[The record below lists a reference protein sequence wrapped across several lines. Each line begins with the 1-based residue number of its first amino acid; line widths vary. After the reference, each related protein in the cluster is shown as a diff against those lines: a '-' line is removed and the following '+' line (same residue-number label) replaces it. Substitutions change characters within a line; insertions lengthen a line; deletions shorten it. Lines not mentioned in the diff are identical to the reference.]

1 MKANSKALV
10 RKGYVAGIG
19 SGMTWGLDAVML
31 GIAMAMAPFVDNPIL
46 LVGGTFI
53 CSMLHDVFAAIWMLI
68 IMGAK
73 GRLKDFPR
81 LYRSRDGMFCA
92 LGALFGGPLAM
103 TFYLMS
109 ISKGGP
115 ALAATITACYP
126 LLGSALAVLILKEK
140 VQLRGWIGLIICI
153 LGIIIIGYSPSGDVN
168 INISEGILFALVAA
182 VGWATEGV
190 VCGYGMKEGNVDPQM
205 ALLIREVTSGA
216 VYLFIVAPL
225 MLGGYGNA
233 IEGTRAVFS
242 YMPCWVL
249 IFFTALVGMS
259 SFFMWYTSIDLI
271 GAAKALCFNVT
282 YSFWAVVFTFI
293 LIGSQLTWTIV
304 LGSLMIIGGVS
315 LATLIKKK
323 TSTTTETVESNST
336 GK

>member
-1 MKANSKALV
+1 M
-10 RKGYVAGIG
+10 
-19 SGMTWGLDAVML
+19 
-31 GIAMAMAPFVDNPIL
+31 
-46 LVGGTFI
+46 
-53 CSMLHDVFAAIWMLI
+53 
-68 IMGAK
+68 
-73 GRLKDFPR
+73 
-81 LYRSRDGMFCA
+81 
-92 LGALFGGPLAM
+92 
-103 TFYLMS
+103 
-109 ISKGGP
+109 
-115 ALAATITACYP
+115 
-126 LLGSALAVLILKEK
+126 LGSALAVLILKEK

-216 VYLFIVAPL
+216 VYIFIVAPL

-293 LIGSQLTWTIV
+293 LIGSQLTWSIV
-304 LGSLMIIGGVS
+304 VGSLMIIGGVS
-315 LATLIKKK
+315 LATLIKRK
-323 TSTTTETVESNST
+323 TSTTTETIKSNST
-336 GK
+336 EK